1 MKVSLKWLKQ
11 YIDVNLPPAELA
23 RQLTMAG
30 SEVNA
35 WQVIGGDWENVFI
48 GRVAAVN
55 PHPNADKLRLATI
68 DLGTEQE
75 TVVCGAPNLT
85 IGDKIV
91 FARVGARLRD
101 GHTGEMSRLKTAKIR
116 GVLSS
121 GMVCSEKELGISENH
136 EGILVLPPEAPLG
149 KPLSDYLGDVI
160 FDLEVTPNRP
170 DCLSVIGIA
179 REVAALNGQAVRLP
193 EAAYA
198 EAAPPIESQVSITI
212 SDPDLCPRYT
222 ASLITGIKV
231 AESPRWL
238 QERLLACGMRPIN
251 NVVDVTNFVMMEYG
265 EPLHPFSY
273 SRVRGQQVIVRRAAA
288 GEVMDTLDGVKR
300 SLSPEMLVIA
310 DAVGPMAVAG
320 VMGGAASEV
329 TAGTTAILLESAS
342 FNPANIYETG
352 STLNLPSEARLRF
365 ERGISPEMTLPAL
378 RRATQLI
385 TELSGGQAARG
396 LIDLYPGKKTRQP
409 IRLPVA
415 RVKTLL
421 GVEFSPEQILNALTA
436 LGFTAEVVEPGTVH
450 AVAPYWR
457 SDINLTE
464 DLIEEVARI
473 IGYEKI
479 PMTMLTEP
487 IARQDTDPIIDLKR
501 RTRQHLA
508 GFGFQE
514 VATFSLTSLELI
526 SKMLP
531 EPRPLEGEVVRMAN
545 PMTADQE
552 YLRPSLRAQVLAA
565 VAPNQRFESGG
576 IRLFELGRVFL
587 PKPKDLPEQ
596 PEMVCGV
603 LTGARDEAFWR
614 SNSEPV
620 DFFDAKGVVE
630 TLLSQDGV
638 RAAFQPGGDAS
649 LHPSRQAEIIVG
661 GIKVGVVGELHPK
674 VARAFELVAPAYLFE
689 INLALLLPF
698 TLEHKPFQPIP
709 RFPGVVRDIAL
720 VVDAAVTH
728 AQVQGLIRGFSL
740 VSQVAIFDVFAG
752 GHLPPGKKSLA
763 YHLTYLSPAHTLTD
777 EEVDR
782 VQGQILEKLAK
793 ELGATLRA

>member
-11 YIDVNLPPAELA
+11 YIDVNLPPVELA

-48 GRVAAVN
+48 GWVAAIN
-55 PHPNADKLRLATI
+55 PHPNADKLRLATV

-85 IGDKIV
+85 VGDKIV

-101 GHTGEMSRLKTAKIR
+101 GHTGEMSRLKPAKIR

-198 EAAPPIESQVSITI
+198 EAAAPIESQVSVTI
-212 SDPDLCPRYT
+212 ADPDLCPRYT

-238 QERLLACGMRPIN
+238 QERLQACGMRPIN

-265 EPLHPFSY
+265 EPLHAFSY
-273 SRVRGQQVIVRRAAA
+273 NRVRGQQVIVRRAVA

-300 SLSPEMLVIA
+300 TLSPEMLVIA
-310 DAVGPMAVAG
+310 DAAGPMAVAG

-329 TAGTTAILLESAS
+329 TANTTAILLESAS

-352 STLNLPSEARLRF
+352 SALNLPSEARLRF

-396 LIDLYPGKKTRQP
+396 LIDLYPGQKTRQP

-436 LGFTAEVVEPGTVH
+436 LGFTAEVVESGIVQ

-473 IGYEKI
+473 IGYDKI

-487 IARQDTDPIIDLKR
+487 IARQDTDPIIDFKR

-514 VATFSLTSLELI
+514 IATFSLTSLELLNKI
-526 SKMLP
+526 LP
-531 EPRPLEGEVVRMAN
+531 EPRSLEGEVVRMSN

-565 VAPNQRFESGG
+565 VGPNQRFESGG

-603 LTGARDEAFWR
+603 LTGARDEAFW
-614 SNSEPV
+614 SGNNEPV

-630 TLLSQDGV
+630 TLLSQEDI
-638 RAAFQPGGDAS
+638 RAAFQPGGDAG

-661 GIKVGVVGELHPK
+661 GVKVGVVGELHPK

-689 INLALLLPF
+689 INLKLLLAF

-752 GHLPPGKKSLA
+752 GQLPPGKKSLA

-777 EEVDR
+777 DEVDR